1 MKGFVLKFAA
11 AAISA
16 ATLAAVTLGS
26 ALADE
31 LSDIKSRGTLVVG
44 VKGDS
49 RPWGYL
55 DPQGKPIGMEVDL
68 AQDVAKRLGVKLQAV
83 VVQSSNRIEFLNQGR
98 VDMLIATMY
107 DTKERRR
114 AIDMIQPHYYSAATN
129 VLARKSAK
137 LKEWKDLTG
146 KPVCGQQGSVY
157 NKWIEKTYGAK
168 AMSLPTIEEGY
179 AALRA
184 GNCVA
189 FVYNDLLLEMAAKEP
204 QWKDYEVPLPSED
217 RQYHSIGVR
226 KGEAETEFGKTLSS
240 IVTDWHKSGF
250 LIDLNTK
257 WGVAPNTFLE
267 EEHKK
272 LANQK

>member
-1 MKGFVLKFAA
+1 MKSVILKCVVATISVAMLGTAALSFAH
-11 AAISA
+11 
-16 ATLAAVTLGS
+16 
-26 ALADE
+26 ADE
-31 LSDIKSRGTLVVG
+31 LSDVKAKGTLVVG

-68 AQDVAKRLGVKLQAV
+68 AGDVAKQLGVKLQVV

-129 VLARKSAK
+129 VLAPKSAK

-204 QWKDYEVPLPSED
+204 QWKDYEVPLASED

-226 KGEAETEFGKTLSS
+226 KGVADSAFGKALSD
-240 IVTDWHKSGF
+240 IVTNWHKSGY
-250 LIDLNTK
+250 LIDLNAK
-257 WGVAPNTFLE
+257 WGVPPNSYLE

-272 LANQK
+272 LSN